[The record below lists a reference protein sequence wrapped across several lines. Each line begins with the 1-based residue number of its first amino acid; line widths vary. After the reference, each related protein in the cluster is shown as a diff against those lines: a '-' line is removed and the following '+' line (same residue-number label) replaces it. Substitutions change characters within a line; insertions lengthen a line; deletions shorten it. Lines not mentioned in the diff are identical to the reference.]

1 MQPEPFQLIWLDDAN
16 RCKQRYKKEPAG
28 LAGGSALT
36 PVRLKDQLNTK
47 KIPSEK
53 RGKNEQNLFLKQAAQ
68 AVFYVIGSFL
78 DIFCCVF
85 TLIF

>member
-47 KIPSEK
+47 KSPLK
-53 RGKNEQNLFLKQAAQ
+53 RGDKNK
-68 AVFYVIGSFL
+68 
-78 DIFCCVF
+78 
-85 TLIF
+85 

>member
-53 RGKNEQNLFLKQAAQ
+53 RG
-68 AVFYVIGSFL
+68 
-78 DIFCCVF
+78 
-85 TLIF
+85 